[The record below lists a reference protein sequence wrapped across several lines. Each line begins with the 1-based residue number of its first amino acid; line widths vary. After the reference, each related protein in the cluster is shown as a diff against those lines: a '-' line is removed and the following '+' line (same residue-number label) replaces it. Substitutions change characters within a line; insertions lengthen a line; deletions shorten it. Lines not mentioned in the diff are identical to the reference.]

1 MLTQAVAASK
11 ALAMMRAAKNARNPR
26 MQAARQ
32 LLEA

>member
-11 ALAMMRAAKNARNPR
+11 ALATNARRQEHTQPR